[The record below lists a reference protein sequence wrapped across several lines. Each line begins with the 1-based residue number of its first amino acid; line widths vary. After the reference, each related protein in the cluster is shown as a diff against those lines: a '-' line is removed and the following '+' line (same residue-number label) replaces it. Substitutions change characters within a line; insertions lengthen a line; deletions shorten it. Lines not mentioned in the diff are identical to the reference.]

1 MRGGNEA
8 VTRGTY
14 DRRKSVW
21 RRLVK
26 AGEIPPEPEPHPAPR
41 IRVNP
46 HIPGSIVYKLFGGLY
61 EPAFSDGLGRGVARP
76 SAAASAVNQTGNNGL
91 RAADES

>member
-21 RRLVK
+21 KRLVE
-26 AGEIPPEPEPHPAPR
+26 AGYAKPDPEPHPAPR
-41 IRVNP
+41 FLVNT
-46 HIPGSIVYKLFGGLY
+46 HIPGSVVYKLFGGLY
-61 EPAFSDGLGRGVARP
+61 EPAFSDGLGRQVAKKTGNTNL
-76 SAAASAVNQTGNNGL
+76 AQTGSHGL
-91 RAADES
+91 RAADE